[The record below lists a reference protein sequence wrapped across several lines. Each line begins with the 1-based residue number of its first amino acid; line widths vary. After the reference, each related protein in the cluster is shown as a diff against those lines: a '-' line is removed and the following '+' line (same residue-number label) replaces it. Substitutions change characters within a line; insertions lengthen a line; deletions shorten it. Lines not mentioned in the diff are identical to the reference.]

1 MKGCAVETV
10 SGIPTKRL
18 LAGEEQ
24 LKTLD
29 LKNRDLGFFEV
40 CVLSSFLEHSAASHV
55 TDLDL
60 RENLPLGVSAA
71 RRLVRL
77 LKETPGESLSLRR
90 VSRIPVGVLVHG
102 HEPGGAA
109 APGAQ
114 SGAGPSDLC
123 PEIPPELLQGA

>member
-1 MKGCAVETV
+1 MEGSEFGAEAVVDVLRPGTGKPLKGCAVQTL

-40 CVLSSFLEHSAASHV
+40 CILFGFLEHSAASHV

-60 RENLPLGVSAA
+60 REKPLGVSAA

-102 HEPGGAA
+102 HEPG
-109 APGAQ
+109 
-114 SGAGPSDLC
+114 
-123 PEIPPELLQGA
+123 